1 LRTSTSKEDRSRSKS
16 GRREEKKVV
25 GNLISVASAEKI
37 KSIYIDKTIT
47 KRIVPAN
54 EVKKLKSEASKP
66 PAISLNVT
74 RKSHKGTEIT
84 QEIKVKCT

>member
-1 LRTSTSKEDRSRSKS
+1 MDKS
-16 GRREEKKVV
+16 
-25 GNLISVASAEKI
+25 
-37 KSIYIDKTIT
+37 IT
-47 KRIVPAN
+47 KRIVAAN